1 MVPFQTRR
9 AKDGRPRP
17 KLPGP
22 RLRAQVAA
30 AVHATKRRSVIVH
43 RPRRSR

>member
-17 KLPGP
+17 KQYRP

-30 AVHATKRRSVIVH
+30 AVHTAKRRPVIVH
-43 RPRRSR
+43 RPRRTR

>member
-17 KLPGP
+17 KLHRP
-22 RLRAQVAA
+22 RLRTQIAA

-43 RPRRSR
+43 RPRRTR